1 MNECECSKSLKKEK
15 LTETYERTIKDATV
29 KEAIVK
35 EDLVVLAE
43 VNIVHPSIIW
53 SVTSLGLG
61 FLLTLKQSTRYVN
74 IFF

>member
-15 LTETYERTIKDATV
+15 SKETYKRTIKDATV
-29 KEAIVK
+29 KE
-35 EDLVVLAE
+35 DLVVWAE